1 MCFGNDTFLLGGII
15 ILFEERKNYIIEKLN
30 KYGKI
35 YSSSL
40 AEELGVS
47 EVTIRTDLKKLEQQG
62 LLKRVHGGAI
72 SLRPQRYDPQFQ
84 EQIAVDVDEK
94 KLIAKK
100 TVALVEKND
109 VIFVDSGSTTL
120 FFIEELLK
128 TPPINLTIVTN
139 SLYVINTVVQ
149 HPEVKLVVLGGY
161 FQYSTMNFLDLEIN
175 PFFDRYHV
183 NKAFMGVNGIDEI
196 GYYSSTL
203 LEAETKKT
211 IMQTSPM
218 IYILASSSKIFKKS
232 LVLINQW
239 QGKEF
244 VITGTKDESHIKK
257 LKKCEEEGK
266 FHVL

>member
-1 MCFGNDTFLLGGII
+1 M
-15 ILFEERKNYIIEKLN
+15 
-30 KYGKI
+30 
-35 YSSSL
+35 
-40 AEELGVS
+40 
-47 EVTIRTDLKKLEQQG
+47 KK
-62 LLKRVHGGAI
+62 
-72 SLRPQRYDPQFQ
+72 
-84 EQIAVDVDEK
+84 
-94 KLIAKK
+94 
-100 TVALVEKND
+100 
-109 VIFVDSGSTTL
+109 VDSKKQL
-120 FFIEELLK
+120 LLLRKWRYFRWFRKYNAFFIEELLK

-232 LVLINQW
+232 LVSYKPMARKRILSLLVQ
-239 QGKEF
+239 K
-244 VITGTKDESHIKK
+244 TK
-257 LKKCEEEGK
+257 
-266 FHVL
+266 VT